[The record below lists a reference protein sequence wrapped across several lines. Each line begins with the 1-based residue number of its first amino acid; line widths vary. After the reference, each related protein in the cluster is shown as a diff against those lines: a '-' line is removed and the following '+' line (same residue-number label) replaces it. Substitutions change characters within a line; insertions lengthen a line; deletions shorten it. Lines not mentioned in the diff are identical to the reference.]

1 MKNLVVNCLM
11 DEDYWIVDWYL
22 MDERD
27 AVKTGAQVA
36 SCAQNACWAATFLT
50 Y

>member
-1 MKNLVVNCLM
+1 MDSADYWIVYEESDCGLCLV
-11 DEDYWIVDWYL
+11 DEDNWIVDWYL

-36 SCAQNACWAATFLT
+36 SCA
-50 Y
+50 